1 MIATEENAMD
11 YVKPAEIAG
20 QMLTAGAAKANLPA
34 KQLLVR
40 GMLAGAYLAVA
51 TSMSVTAA
59 VQTGQW
65 IVGAMIFPFGLCLV
79 VLLGTELITGSFA
92 LLPVAT
98 MEGKD
103 GAGVGQVLQ
112 NWGWVFLGNLAGSAL
127 YAALLAISLTMGWSG
142 DVSPIGKKLIDMAE
156 QKTTGYAAFQ
166 TAGMVTVFAK
176 AILCN
181 WLVSLAVVMAFA
193 TTSLTGKIV
202 AMWGP
207 VVLFFSQGFEHS
219 VVNMFVIPVGMMMG
233 ANVTVMDWWLW
244 NQIPVTL
251 GNLVGGMVFTGLAI
265 YTSHKPAAAGHAL
278 EKAPAASAARVM
290 A

>member
-1 MIATEENAMD
+1 MD
-11 YVKPAEIAG
+11 CVKPTEIAN
-20 QMLTAGAAKANLPA
+20 QMLTAGTIKANLPV
-34 KQLLVR
+34 KQLFIR

-98 MEGKD
+98 MEGKE
-103 GAGVGQVLQ
+103 GAGIGMVFQ
-112 NWGWVFLGNLAGSAL
+112 NWGWVFLGNLAGSVL
-127 YAALLAISLTMGWSG
+127 YAALLAISLTMDWSG
-142 DVSPIGKKLIDMAE
+142 DVSPIGKKLIAMAE
-156 QKTTGYAAFQ
+156 QRTTGYAAFQ
-166 TAGMVTVFAK
+166 TAGMITVFTK
-176 AILCN
+176 GILCN

-207 VVLFFSQGFEHS
+207 VVLFFSQGFEHT

-233 ANVTVMDWWLW
+233 ANVSVWDWWVW

-265 YTSHKPAAAGHAL
+265 YTSHRPAVSHIVD
-278 EKAPAASAARVM
+278 KAPAVSPVRVT

>member
-1 MIATEENAMD
+1 MD
-11 YVKPAEIAG
+11 CVKPTEIAN
-20 QMLTAGAAKANLPA
+20 QMLMAGTIKANLPV
-34 KQLLVR
+34 KQLLIR

-103 GAGVGQVLQ
+103 GAGIGRVLQ
-112 NWGWVFLGNLAGSAL
+112 NWGWVFIGNLLGSLL
-127 YAALLAISLTMGWSG
+127 YASLLAISLTMDWSG
-142 DVSPIGKKLIDMAE
+142 EISPIGQKLIAMAE
-156 QKTTGYAAFQ
+156 QRTTGYAVFQ
-166 TAGMVTVFAK
+166 TAGMITVFTK

-207 VVLFFSQGFEHS
+207 VVLFFSQGFEHT

-233 ANVTVMDWWLW
+233 ANVSVWDWWVW

-265 YTSHKPAAAGHAL
+265 YASHKPVTGPAL
-278 EKAPAASAARVM
+278 EKAPSVSPARM
-290 A
+290 TA

>member
-1 MIATEENAMD
+1 MD
-11 YVKPAEIAG
+11 CVKPTEIAG
-20 QMLTAGAAKANLPA
+20 QILAVGTAKANLPVR
-34 KQLLVR
+34 QLVVR

-65 IVGAMIFPFGLCLV
+65 IVGALIFQFGLCLV

-92 LLPVAT
+92 LLPVAA
-98 MEGKD
+98 MEGKE
-103 GAGVGQVLQ
+103 GAGIGRVFQ
-112 NWGWVFLGNLAGSAL
+112 NWSWVFLGNLLGSVF
-127 YAALLAISLTMGWSG
+127 YAVLLAIALTMDWSG
-142 DVSPIGKKLIDMAE
+142 EVSPIGKKLIAMAE

-166 TAGMVTVFAK
+166 TAGMITVFAK

-193 TTSLTGKIV
+193 TTSLVGKIV

-207 VVLFFSQGFEHS
+207 VVLFFSQGFEHT

-233 ANVTVMDWWLW
+233 ANVSVWDWWVW

-251 GNLVGGMVFTGLAI
+251 GNLIGGMVFTGLAI
-265 YTSHKPAAAGHAL
+265 YVSHKPAVGHA
-278 EKAPAASAARVM
+278 KA
-290 A
+290 

>member
-1 MIATEENAMD
+1 MD
-11 YVKPAEIAG
+11 CVKPTEIAS
-20 QMLTAGAAKANLPA
+20 QMLTVGAAKANLPA
-34 KQLLVR
+34 KQLLIR
-40 GMLAGAYLAVA
+40 GMLAGGYLGVA

-79 VLLGTELITGSFA
+79 VLLGAEMITGSFA
-92 LLPVAT
+92 LLPVAAF
-98 MEGKD
+98 EGKD
-103 GAGVGQVLQ
+103 GAGVGRVLQ
-112 NWGWVFLGNLAGSAL
+112 NWGWVFLGNLLGSVL
-127 YAALLAISLTMGWSG
+127 YAAMLAIALTMDWSG
-142 DVSPIGKKLIDMAE
+142 EVSPIGKKLIAMAE

-166 TAGMVTVFAK
+166 AAGMVTVFTK

-193 TTSLTGKIV
+193 TTSLTGKIL

-207 VVLFFSQGFEHS
+207 VVLFFSQGFEHT

-233 ANVTVMDWWLW
+233 ANVSVWDWWVW

-265 YTSHKPAAAGHAL
+265 YTTHRPAVSHIVD
-278 EKAPAASAARVM
+278 KAPAASAARVV

>member
-1 MIATEENAMD
+1 MD
-11 YVKPAEIAG
+11 CVKPTEIAS
-20 QMLTAGAAKANLPA
+20 QMLAAGAVKANLPVR
-34 KQLLVR
+34 QLLVR

-92 LLPVAT
+92 LLPLAT
-98 MEGKD
+98 MEGKE
-103 GAGVGQVLQ
+103 GAGVGRVLQ
-112 NWGWVFLGNLAGSAL
+112 NWGWVFLGNLLGSVL
-127 YAALLAISLTMGWSG
+127 YGALLAIALTMDWSG
-142 DVSPIGKKLIDMAE
+142 EISPIGKKLIVMAE

-193 TTSLTGKIV
+193 TTSLTGKIL

-207 VVLFFSQGFEHS
+207 VVLFFSQGFEHA

-233 ANVTVMDWWLW
+233 ANVSVWDWWVW

-265 YTSHKPAAAGHAL
+265 YSSHKPVVAVHAL
-278 EKAPAASAARVM
+278 DKVPVVSPVRATA
-290 A
+290 